1 MTGLPQHPQPPG
13 GAPQPT
19 RPAKRRRRSS
29 APSAGAV
36 IIVSAALVGAVGA
49 AGAWYFHNRPGP
61 ATDDSAVRTLAAN
74 ALGTAREAAVFFR
87 ESATRDI
94 ATVATLIREAAEEEE
109 PEAEAEV
116 ETAAK
121 RPTPARAAVA
131 PPPVMGPT
139 VGELVAG
146 APGPALMTEFAATSP
161 LSTEAPLFMVFD
173 ETYPEVVPPGTD
185 GIRMPSNSLGD
196 MWISEVATPDTGLVE
211 VVVGPTGGVETA
223 KLITSPQNVHE
234 SMLLSAVKAWQF
246 SPAKLDGQGVRY
258 RQRLHVAVARRW

>member
-1 MTGLPQHPQPPG
+1 MTGLPQPPG

-19 RPAKRRRRSS
+19 RTATPRRRKKAS
-29 APSAGAV
+29 PAGAV
-36 IIVSAALVGAVGA
+36 IIISAVLVGGVGA
-49 AGAWYFHNRPGP
+49 AGAWYVRNRPSP
-61 ATDDSAVRTLAAN
+61 VADESSVETLAAN

-94 ATVATLIREAAEEEE
+94 AAVAALIREASEDTDAE
-109 PEAEAEV
+109 PEAETEV
-116 ETAAK
+116 ETAVM
-121 RPTPARAAVA
+121 RPSTARAAAA

-146 APGPALMTEFAATSP
+146 APGPALTTEVVATSE

-185 GIRMPSNSLGD
+185 SIRMPSNSLGD

-211 VVVGPTGGVETA
+211 VVVGATGGVETA

-246 SPAKLDGQGVRY
+246 SPARLDGQGVRY
-258 RQRLHVAVARRW
+258 RQRIHVAVARRW